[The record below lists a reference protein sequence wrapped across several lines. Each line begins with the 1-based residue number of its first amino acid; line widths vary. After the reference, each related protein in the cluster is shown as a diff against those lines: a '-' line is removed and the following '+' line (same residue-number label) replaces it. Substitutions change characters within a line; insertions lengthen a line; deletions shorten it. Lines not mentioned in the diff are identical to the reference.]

1 MLRKRESSAA
11 TLGLKPMTNNDVQP
25 WEGITVILKRKVLV
39 LALASVGFCATSV
52 TWAATTPAGNADQ
65 SGQDTTQGSTASNA
79 QEVRDAKAKKKQQAT
94 ELGVVTVSGFAQS
107 IQSAIATK
115 QSSNEIV
122 EAISSEDIG
131 KLPDVSIA
139 ESIARLPGV
148 SAQRVAG
155 RAQVISVR
163 GLSPDFATTLLN
175 GREMVS
181 TGDNR
186 SVEFD
191 QYPSELVSGVT
202 VYKTPRASL
211 IGQGLSGTLDM
222 HTVRPLDYQQP
233 VAVVGVRGQHNSL
246 GRAADSSAFGNR
258 FNASYIGQ
266 FMDHTLGIAVGYA
279 HSQTPTQ
286 ENQVGLYEPWQQVGD
301 NWRPGVPAGTWF
313 SDGIKALRRT
323 GYTKRD
329 GVMATVEWRPS
340 ESWTSTLDLFHTKA
354 TQKDTANQFE
364 VNLGDYNG
372 GYGRLAVTNPTINSN
387 GTFTGG
393 TANNIYP
400 LVRGMYNSRHDTIN
414 AAGWK
419 NEFNAGQVSIVA
431 DLSYSK
437 AKRRELNL
445 ENNTQLVPAPQLDS
459 LNLNYSGSNFSQLAP
474 GLDYSDASKL
484 FLTNTIYGSGYG
496 KAPRVSD
503 QLKSA
508 KLGATIPMPD
518 SVNQLITDVEV
529 GINYADREKIKHQP
543 EGNINVGAQGD
554 TAIAPD
560 LQYGLVDLGFA
571 GVGKIPS
578 WYVPGAVARYMTF
591 APNEDASYLVS
602 KAWDLSEKITTA
614 YAMANV
620 DTVWG
625 VPVRGNVGVQVQRA
639 DQSSSANVFNDSK
652 PVGSQIERFTDGK
665 TYTDVL
671 PSLNL
676 AFSLTET
683 QMLRVAL
690 AKQVARPRM
699 DDMRASLEF
708 GVDKTTGK
716 PGASGGNPRLDPWRA
731 NAFDLSWEK
740 YFGGNGY
747 VAAAFFYKDLT
758 SYIYTQT
765 RDGYDFSSLVA
776 NYVPGPN
783 EPPTL
788 TKGTFSAPFN
798 GKGGS
803 LKGLELSAS
812 IPLSMFTPA
821 LDGFGVL
828 GSASFNDSSVK
839 IRSPENATSVGDGP
853 ISLPG
858 LSKRVFN
865 LTAYYEKNGFDAR
878 ISERKRSDFI
888 GEIGNFN
895 GARTLRYV
903 VGEKIFDAQI
913 GYTFA
918 EGSKL
923 HGLSVQLQASN
934 LTNAPYRT
942 YAGTKDR
949 PLEYIEW
956 GRTYL
961 LGATY
966 KF

>member
-1 MLRKRESSAA
+1 
-11 TLGLKPMTNNDVQP
+11 
-25 WEGITVILKRKVLV
+25 VILKRNVLA
-39 LALASVGFCATSV
+39 LALASVGFCATSMAY
-52 TWAATTPAGNADQ
+52 AATPQ
-65 SGQDTTQGSTASNA
+65 VSSNA
-79 QEVRDAKAKKKQQAT
+79 SDQTNSPGATAQDSATTSSTQAKARAKKKQEAT
-94 ELGVVTVSGFAQS
+94 ELGVVKVSGFAQS
-107 IQSAIATK
+107 IQSATAAK
-115 QSSNEIV
+115 QSSDEIV
-122 EAISSEDIG
+122 EAVSAEDIG

-202 VYKTPRASL
+202 VYKTPKASL
-211 IGQGLSGTLDM
+211 VGQGLSGTLDM
-222 HTVRPLDYQQP
+222 QTVRPLDYQQD
-233 VAVVGVRGQHNSL
+233 VFVVGMRAQHNSL

-258 FNASYIGQ
+258 MNASYIGQ
-266 FMDHTLGIAVGYA
+266 FLDHTLGIAVGYA
-279 HSQTPTQ
+279 HSVTPTQ
-286 ENQVGLYEPWQQVGD
+286 EDQVGLYEPWQQVGD
-301 NWRPGVPAGTWF
+301 NWRPGVPAGTYY

-340 ESWTSTLDLFHTKA
+340 DNWTSTLDLFHTKA

-364 VNLGDYNG
+364 VGLGDFNG
-372 GYGRLAVTNPTINSN
+372 GYDRLQVTNPTINSS

-393 TANNIYP
+393 TAGNVYP

-437 AKRRELNL
+437 ATRRELNL
-445 ENNTQLVPAPQLDS
+445 ETNTQLAPAPQLDS
-459 LNLNYSGSNFSQLAP
+459 LTLNYSGNNFSQLTP
-474 GLDYSDASKL
+474 GRDYSDPSTL
-484 FLTNTIYGSGYG
+484 FLSNTIYGSGYG
-496 KAPRVSD
+496 KVPRISD
-503 QLKSA
+503 ELKSA
-508 KLGATIPMPD
+508 KLGATVPMPD
-518 SVNQLITDVEV
+518 SISSVISDIEFGV
-529 GINYADREKIKHQP
+529 NYADREKIKHQP
-543 EGNINVGAQGD
+543 EGNINIGAQGN
-554 TAIAPD
+554 TTIAPD
-560 LQYGLVDLGFA
+560 LEYGLVDLGFA

-578 WYVPGAVARYMTF
+578 WYVPGVVARYMTF

-602 KAWDLSEKITTA
+602 KAWSLSEKITTA
-614 YAMANV
+614 YAMGNI

-625 VPVRGNVGVQVQRA
+625 VPVRGNVGVQLQRA
-639 DQSSSANVFNDSK
+639 EQSSSANVFNGNQ
-652 PVGSQIERFTDGK
+652 PVGSQIQGFTSGK

-676 AFSLTET
+676 AFSLTES

-699 DDMRASLEF
+699 DDMRASLDF
-708 GVDKTTGK
+708 GIDTATGK
-716 PGASGGNPRLDPWRA
+716 PGASGGNPKLDPWRA

-740 YFGGNGY
+740 YFGNSGGY
-747 VAAAFFYKDLT
+747 VAAAFFYKELT

-765 RDGYDFSSLVA
+765 RDNYDFSSLVA
-776 NYVPGPN
+776 GYVP
-783 EPPTL
+783 PPGSPPAL
-788 TKGTFSAPFN
+788 TRGTFSAPYN
-798 GKGGS
+798 GKGGT
-803 LKGLELSAS
+803 LRGLELSAS
-812 IPLSMFTPA
+812 LPLNMLTPA
-821 LDGFGVL
+821 LDGFGVIA
-828 GSASFNDSSVK
+828 SASYNDSSIK
-839 IRSPENATSVGDGP
+839 IKDPDSATSVGSGP

-858 LSKRVFN
+858 LSKRVYN

-903 VGEKIFDAQI
+903 VGDNIFDAQV
-913 GYTFA
+913 GYAFGEST
-918 EGSKL
+918 KL

-949 PLEYIEW
+949 PLEYIKW